1 VKYSGKTLVAHKATA
16 IKTTAATRIISGA
29 APSGGG
35 RNHMTMLENAASVA
49 MVGAKYEDCFSIQ
62 RNCATELAVSM
73 RRLAAT
79 RLPRYGCDSREGK

>member
-1 VKYSGKTLVAHKATA
+1 
-16 IKTTAATRIISGA
+16 
-29 APSGGG
+29 
-35 RNHMTMLENAASVA
+35 MTMLENAASVA